1 MQVKVLVRASEVSQY
16 LPTNNPYQLFLV
28 NFIDPALTI
37 VTKQQLTA

>member
-1 MQVKVLVRASEVSQY
+1 MQVKVLVSEVSQY

-37 VTKQQLTA
+37 VASQQLMV